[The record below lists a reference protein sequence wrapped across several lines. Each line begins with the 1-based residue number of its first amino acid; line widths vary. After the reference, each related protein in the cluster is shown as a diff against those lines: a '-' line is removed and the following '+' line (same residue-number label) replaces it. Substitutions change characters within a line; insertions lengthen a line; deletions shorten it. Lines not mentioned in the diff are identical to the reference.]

1 MERRNRAAL
10 AIACI
15 ALLVLIGAGCA
26 RCAMVHGGEQ
36 PAAEEEQ
43 QAEQVAGA
51 AEETKD
57 SLDKLVGTKW
67 TSEDGKSTLAI
78 VSGAFV
84 ESAGGEE
91 AVTYWTPGDVQA
103 ASNGFSE
110 TIWAGASLTG
120 DQSQAVVRVEV
131 AASGQ
136 TSIACDSFKK
146 SGSYLADAPE
156 DAEIDVLGDISRLA
170 EIAGADGQKI
180 TEALQAFAKSKSP
193 YATSASWDGEVYI
206 DANANTASSTFTL
219 DDPNKTV
226 VTVVVDCATG
236 ETSAM

>member
-10 AIACI
+10 ALACI

-43 QAEQVAGA
+43 QAEQAAGA

-110 TIWAGASLTG
+110 TIWAGASLTAE
-120 DQSQAVVRVEV
+120 QSQAVVRVEV

-156 DAEIDVLGDISRLA
+156 GTEIEVLGDVSRLA

-180 TEALQAFAKSKSP
+180 TEALQGFAKSKSP

-226 VTVVVDCATG
+226 VTVVVDGATG

>member
-1 MERRNRAAL
+1 MERRNKAAL
-10 AIACI
+10 ALACI

-110 TIWAGASLTG
+110 TIWAGASLTAE
-120 DQSQAVVRVEV
+120 QSQAVVRVEV

-156 DAEIDVLGDISRLA
+156 GTEIEVLGDVSRLA

-180 TEALQAFAKSKSP
+180 TEALQGFAKSKSP

-226 VTVVVDCATG
+226 VTVVVDGATG